1 MNKKEEKI
9 INTTIKLFIC
19 DGIKKMTMDE
29 IAQNS
34 NVSKVTIYKY
44 FVDKDTLYL
53 KIGKYIFSQY
63 IVKLKNI
70 IASDETLIKKLYY
83 FMDVLSEFTNSSEFD
98 LCRKLAKYNNNIQE
112 EYKQYLEI
120 YKHSLVTLIDEGI
133 KSGLIKNNLD
143 RKMIFHYIDMG
154 VVYYQQNSEYRDKM
168 LRDSSF
174 QQQFMLFFIKN
185 IFVDGEKILLANER

>member
-53 KIGKYIFSQY
+53 KIGKHIFSQY

-70 IASDETLIKKLYY
+70 IASDETLIKKLYD
-83 FMDVLSEFTNSSEFD
+83 FIDVLSEFTNSSEFD

-120 YKHSLVTLIDEGI
+120 YKHSLVMLIDEGI
-133 KSGLIKNNLD
+133 KSSLIKNNLD

-174 QQQFMLFFIKN
+174 QKQFMLFFINN

>member
-53 KIGKYIFSQY
+53 KISKHIFSQY

-70 IASDETLIKKLYY
+70 IASDENLIKKLYD

-120 YKHSLVTLIDEGI
+120 YKHSLVMLIDDGI

-168 LRDSSF
+168 LRDSRF
-174 QQQFMLFFIKN
+174 QKQFMLFFINN